1 MRRWALALS
10 LSAAIIAALASAGT
24 SLATQ
29 QQVTTATTTQQVTMA
44 TIYHAYRANG
54 TSAIPTHPRRG
65 YCFSG
70 SSTAARSDAWRCI
83 TGNELDDP
91 CFSTSITAP
100 SVICPAGPWQNAG
113 VEIRL
118 TKPLPRH
125 YANRGAPSLRS
136 QPWALE
142 LYDGHRCLLASGA
155 STTVEGQRLNYFCTI
170 NRHLGLWGFPSRST
184 EPWTILVAP
193 FTATQLTQRATIRH
207 AWM

>member
-10 LSAAIIAALASAGT
+10 LSAAIAALAWAGT
-24 SLATQ
+24 SFAAR
-29 QQVTTATTTQQVTMA
+29 QVTTA

-91 CFSTSITAP
+91 CFSTSITAL

-125 YANRGAPSLRS
+125 YANRGAPSLHS

-170 NRHLGLWGFPSRST
+170 NSHLGLWGFPSRST

-193 FTATQLTQRATIRH
+193 FTAKQLTQRAAIRH